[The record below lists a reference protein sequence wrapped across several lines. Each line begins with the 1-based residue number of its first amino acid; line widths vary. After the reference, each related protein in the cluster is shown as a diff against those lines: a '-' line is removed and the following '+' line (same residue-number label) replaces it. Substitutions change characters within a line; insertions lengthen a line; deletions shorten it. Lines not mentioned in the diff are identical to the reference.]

1 MMKKRIA
8 ISAVAVI
15 LGAAIVF
22 FLFDSTDNEKQL
34 NESEAIAKVTE
45 LYGGE
50 AIGSTIAED
59 TIIIELQTAQ
69 GIYKAAVD
77 RISGQVASLK
87 LVEKIGKPKDVSEQQ
102 AEEIALQEVQG
113 EVEEISYSVQQNEY
127 RVRVTGETE
136 VSVVSV
142 SAETGKIIDVSTE
155 AAGEKDPLPT
165 EPETT
170 PEPQPVISREEAV
183 SLAMKTLNGEL
194 QEVEFTDTPDG
205 GYYLVEIENEETEKE
220 VTVQIHAIR
229 GETLTVD
236 WDD

>member
-1 MMKKRIA
+1 MKKRIA

-22 FLFDSTDNEKQL
+22 FLFNFTDNEKRL

-50 AIGSTIAED
+50 AIATTSSED
-59 TIIIELQTAQ
+59 AIIVEVQTAQ

-77 RISGQVASLK
+77 RISGKVASLK
-87 LVEKIGKPKDVSEQQ
+87 LVEKMGQPKDVSEQQ

-113 EVEEISYSVQQNEY
+113 EVEEISYSIQQNEY
-127 RVRVTGETE
+127 EVRVAGEAE

-142 SAETGKIIDVSTE
+142 SAETGEIMGISTE
-155 AAGEKDPLPT
+155 VAGGTDPLPP
-165 EPETT
+165 EPETI

-183 SLAMKTLNGEL
+183 SLAMETLDGEV

-205 GYYLVEIENEETEKE
+205 GYYLVEIENDETEKE

>member
-1 MMKKRIA
+1 MKKRIA

-22 FLFDSTDNEKQL
+22 FLFYSTDNEKRL

-59 TIIIELQTAQ
+59 AIIVELQTAQ
-69 GIYKAAVD
+69 GIYKAEVD
-77 RISGQVASLK
+77 RISGHVASLQ
-87 LVEKIGKPKDVSEQQ
+87 LVEKMVQAKDISEQQ

-113 EVEEISYSVQQNEY
+113 EVEEINYSIQQNEY
-127 RVRVTGETE
+127 KVRVAGETE

-142 SAETGKIIDVSTE
+142 SAETGEINGVSTE
-155 AAGEKDPLPT
+155 VADGTDPLS
-165 EPETT
+165 
-170 PEPQPVISREEAV
+170 PEPQPVISRDEAI
-183 SLAMKTLNGEL
+183 SLAMETLNGEV
-194 QEVEFTDTPDG
+194 QEVEFTDTSDG
-205 GYYLVEIENEETEKE
+205 GYYLVEIENDETELE
-220 VTVQIHAIR
+220 ATVQIHAIR